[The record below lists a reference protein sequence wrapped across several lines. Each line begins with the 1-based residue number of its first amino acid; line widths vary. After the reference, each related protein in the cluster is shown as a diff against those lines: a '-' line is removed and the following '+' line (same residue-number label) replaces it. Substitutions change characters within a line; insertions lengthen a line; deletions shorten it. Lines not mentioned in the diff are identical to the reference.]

1 MMQKVL
7 IALSCMIVL
16 IVILSVIYEQNRE
29 PISLPSYN
37 IEQNQQQAESNRPE
51 EKEPS
56 VVPINMED
64 TIGYSLQ
71 KDQLQ
76 ITYDNGNS
84 WLPVPVKKDLL
95 FQGEYQGDTMAL
107 IDNSFILTENVAAF
121 LYSEGAIKVIY
132 SQNQGET
139 WEESVVVDSLP
150 AIRFRKITFLDDQF
164 WYVIVS
170 ADRTMSSE
178 AAFIY
183 ISTDQGENWESI
195 NMPDTFR
202 LVADGGFVDEETA
215 FMSYGTINP
224 EKPDLY
230 VTNDQG
236 ETWEQAAFDMPS
248 QYDRV
253 FVIARAPFKEEDHLA
268 LIMEQGPNGDYYRD
282 GLIRAKFISTDN
294 GHTWEFAEEVEPEN
308 EEVD

>member
-1 MMQKVL
+1 MQKVL

-16 IVILSVIYEQNRE
+16 IVIFSVIYEQNRE
-29 PISLPSYN
+29 PVSLPSYN
-37 IEQNQQQAESNRPE
+37 IEENQQHAESNPPE
-51 EKEPS
+51 EKEPPL
-56 VVPINMED
+56 VPINIED
-64 TIGYSLQ
+64 AIGYSLQ
-71 KDQLQ
+71 NDQLQ

-84 WLPVPVKKDLL
+84 WLSVPIKKDLL

-202 LVADGGFVDEETA
+202 LVADGGFVDEDTA

-248 QYDRV
+248 QYDQV